1 MRARRVR
8 DVHRPRGRRARA
20 LVPGAPRR
28 SPGCPDHD
36 SRRHGR
42 GRASPSAPAGVR
54 GARRRP
60 VRLLHAG
67 HPPHRSGASRGPA
80 ESHAP
85 GDQGGARGQPLPLH
99 RVHEDPR
106 RRRARRLADR
116 GSTMSDDPRR
126 SSEGKHE
133 FAVIGRPLPKIDA
146 WAKVIGETK
155 YADDLFLP
163 RMAYGRL
170 LRSPHGHAL
179 IKRIDTSQDEEAL
192 CTEKVRMVGDAVAA
206 VAAVDEETAERA
218 CRLIDVEYEPL
229 RALMSIEESLA
240 HPEVRI
246 HEYGDGPNVH
256 KNVALQFGDVEAAF
270 ARADLVREDVFFY
283 EGNTHLPMEQHAAV
297 AQWGA
302 DGKLTLWSSTQTPHY
317 VHRLLARIL
326 DVPAA
331 HIRVIATAV
340 GGGFGGKLDPFAHEI
355 AACKLSQLIGR
366 PVKIACTRE
375 EVFYIHRGRHPVL
388 MWIKTGFTR
397 EGDITGCH
405 LRTWLD
411 GGAYGS
417 YGVAS
422 TFYTGVIN
430 PVTYKMPVYKFEG
443 ARVFTN
449 KPPCGPKRGHGTP
462 QPRFALE
469 CQLDKAA
476 EQLGLDPAEMR
487 KRILAEP
494 FTKTANHLTVTTIGL
509 GECIDRVVEASGWR
523 TKWRGFRSEGAPTE
537 PPPEPG
543 CAGGARA
550 RTRRGIGIAC
560 SAYLTGA
567 GTAVYWNS
575 MPHSGVILRADRS
588 GGVAVLC
595 GATDIGQGSDSI
607 LAYLPAEILGI
618 DPKDVHVHP
627 ADTSLTPVDLGSYSS
642 RVTLMCGMAAIQASQ
657 RLREVIAQAVA
668 RKLEVEPGALAFRE
682 RKVGVAADWER
693 AVPFAQAVEL
703 AEAMHGVLAF
713 AGSYA
718 PPKRAGKYK
727 GGGVGPSPCY
737 SYSACVVEL
746 SVDEET
752 GEIELH
758 DVWIGHDLGRAL
770 NPLLAEG
777 QIEGS
782 VYMGIGE
789 ALMEGQIFRKG
800 VHKNPSLLEYK
811 SPTTLETPEI
821 HTFLVETDDP
831 EGPFGAKEAGQG
843 PLLPVIPAIANAVY
857 HAVGVRCDEV
867 PITPEMILKGL
878 ELRRQGRPARVGPAR
893 IPLFTFKAPVVVESA
908 FGQPAD
914 AIAVRPFQP

>member
-1 MRARRVR
+1 MTK
-8 DVHRPRGRRARA
+8 HRFT
-20 LVPGAPRR
+20 V
-28 SPGCPDHD
+28 
-36 SRRHGR
+36 
-42 GRASPSAPAGVR
+42 V
-54 GARRRP
+54 
-60 VRLLHAG
+60 
-67 HPPHRSGASRGPA
+67 
-80 ESHAP
+80 
-85 GDQGGARGQPLPLH
+85 GQ
-99 RVHEDPR
+99 
-106 RRRARRLADR
+106 
-116 GSTMSDDPRR
+116 
-126 SSEGKHE
+126 
-133 FAVIGRPLPKIDA
+133 PLPKIDA
-146 WAKVIGETK
+146 WAKVTGETR
-155 YADDLFLP
+155 YADDLVLP
-163 RMAYGRL
+163 RLAHGRL
-170 LRSPHGHAL
+170 LRSPHAHAR
-179 IKRIDTSQDEEAL
+179 IRGIDTSRARALPGVFAVITGADLPPVKFGILPVSQDEEAL

-218 CRLIDVEYEPL
+218 CRLIEVDYEPL
-229 RALMSIEESLA
+229 PALMSIQDSLA
-240 HPEVRI
+240 HPEVRL

-270 ARADLVREDVFFY
+270 ARADLVREDVFYF

-297 AQWGA
+297 AHWAA

-317 VHRLLARIL
+317 VHRLLAKIL
-326 DVPAA
+326 EVPAA
-331 HIRVIATAV
+331 HIRVVAAPV

-355 AACKLSQLIGR
+355 AACRLSQLTGR

-397 EGDITGCH
+397 QGDITGCH

-443 ARVFTN
+443 ARIFTN

-476 EQLGLDPAEMR
+476 EQLGLDPADMR
-487 KRILAEP
+487 RRILVEP

-509 GECIDRVVEASGWR
+509 GECIDKVVEASGWR
-523 TKWRGFRSEGAPTE
+523 DKRPRFQAAAAAAPK
-537 PPPEPG
+537 PLWQPRKRKG
-543 CAGGARA
+543 L
-550 RTRRGIGIAC
+550 GIAC
-560 SAYLTGA
+560 SAYMTGA
-567 GTAVYWNS
+567 GTAIYWNS
-575 MPHSGVILRADRS
+575 MPHSGVVVRADRS

-607 LAYLPAEILGI
+607 LAYLVAEVLGI
-618 DPKDVHVHP
+618 EPKDVHVHP

-642 RVTLMCGMAAIQASQ
+642 RVTLMCGQAAIQAGE
-657 RLREVIAQAVA
+657 RLKAVLFKA
-668 RKLEVEPGALAFRE
+668 AAAKLGVAPAALVARE
-682 RKVGVAADWER
+682 RKVGVPDDWDR
-693 AVPFAQAVEL
+693 ALPFAQAVEL
-703 AEAMHGVLAF
+703 GEAMHGVLAF

-746 SVDEET
+746 SVDEDT
-752 GEIELH
+752 GTIELD
-758 DVWIGHDLGRAL
+758 DVWIAHDIGRAL
-770 NPLLAEG
+770 NPLLVEG
-777 QIEGS
+777 QVEGS
-782 VYMGIGE
+782 IYMGIGE
-789 ALMEGQIFRKG
+789 ALMEEQVFRKHL
-800 VHKNPSLLEYK
+800 HKTPSMLDYK

-843 PLLPVIPAIANAVY
+843 PLLPVIPAIANAIY
-857 HAVGVRCDEV
+857 QATGVRVDEV
-867 PITPEMILKGL
+867 PITPDKILKGL
-878 ELRRQGRPARVGPAR
+878 DLKRQGKAAR
-893 IPLFTFKAPVVVESA
+893 IGPETLPLFAFKEPLAVESA

-914 AIAVRPFQP
+914 AVAVRPFAE